1 MDRSTRVDVT
11 RTINNGAVIK
21 MYFKDDN
28 GRCNELPDI
37 TVSTSKNV
45 KKLDVSIKPLP
56 TDQKLDTR
64 QSQELNIPADETSD
78 DEMPQKKDLKNEDLD
93 IHDQGNATSI
103 KNDHSS
109 VDNDDSSIK
118 NDDDDNGKNDR
129 LKHNDSLST
138 SSLPSLSYHT
148 SSEHTSSE
156 HTSSE
161 DSSSKDRSSSSQH
174 SSSEKQPVII
184 YDPITNMPVHV
195 PTPIKAWEDSHY
207 TPPNIPPPNK
217 SLEDKNYSPQ
227 NVSTPEQQL
236 NHIDNEHSY
245 YPPTPR
251 TSIQNAASPKLPSL
265 KELFDGT
272 LNTNNHKKI
281 VDNKEI
287 QQQNININ
295 QQEFNSESD
304 VSDDQSD
311 DPDNDD
317 GNDKTNND
325 QIYHDQELS
334 TLSPNDIDQ
343 QYYDHDKNDSSSL
356 SEWSKFMES

>member
-37 TVSTSKNV
+37 TISTSKNV
-45 KKLDVSIKPLP
+45 KKLDVAIKPLL

-64 QSQELNIPADETSD
+64 QSQELNIPADDTSD
-78 DEMPQKKDLKNEDLD
+78 DEMPQRECLKNEDLD
-93 IHDQGNATSI
+93 NHDQENATSI

-109 VDNDDSSIK
+109 VNNDDSSIK

-129 LKHNDSLST
+129 SKHNDSLST
-138 SSLPSLSYHT
+138 SSLSSLSYHT
-148 SSEHTSSE
+148 SSE
-156 HTSSE
+156 
-161 DSSSKDRSSSSQH
+161 DRSSSSQH

-184 YDPITNMPVHV
+184 YDPITNMPVNV
-195 PTPIKAWEDSHY
+195 STPIKAWEDSHY

-265 KELFDGT
+265 KELFDFT
-272 LNTNNHKKI
+272 LNTNNHKEI

-311 DPDNDD
+311 EPDNDD
-317 GNDKTNND
+317 DNDKTNND

-343 QYYDHDKNDSSSL
+343 QHYDHDKNGSSSL